1 MKYNIEILIKS
12 ILAGIMIGIGGTI
25 YLSLDDKI
33 VGSILFAIGL
43 FIIVVYSFNLYT
55 GKIGYLINNFNK
67 KYIRELIITLIG
79 NFIGTFFVGF
89 ILKYT
94 RIYTMISEKAKT
106 LADIKLNDT
115 LISILI
121 LSFFCG
127 ILMYLAVNT
136 YKEVKDIGK
145 YLAVFLGVI
154 VFILCGFEHC
164 IANMY
169 YFSVS
174 STWSLNTLL
183 YLLVMILGNS
193 LGGILIPLCNK
204 VIKKGGRNLVF
215 LLIFLFNIF
224 NIFYNYV
231 KIYLFFKYI

>member
-25 YLSLDDKI
+25 YLSLDNKI

-79 NFIGTFFVGF
+79 NFIGTLFVGF

-94 RIYTMISEKAKT
+94 RIYIMISEKAKT

-136 YKEVKDIGK
+136 YKEAKDIGK

-204 VIKKGGRNLVF
+204 VIKKG
-215 LLIFLFNIF
+215 
-224 NIFYNYV
+224 
-231 KIYLFFKYI
+231 

>member
-25 YLSLDDKI
+25 YLSLDNKI

-55 GKIGYLINNFNK
+55 GKMGYLINNFNK

-89 ILKYT
+89 VLRYT
-94 RIYTMISEKAKT
+94 RIYTSISDKAKG
-106 LADIKLNDT
+106 LVDIKLNDT

-183 YLLVMILGNS
+183 YLLVIILGNS

-204 VIKKGGRNLVF
+204 VIKKG
-215 LLIFLFNIF
+215 
-224 NIFYNYV
+224 
-231 KIYLFFKYI
+231 

>member
-1 MKYNIEILIKS
+1 MLGKL
-12 ILAGIMIGIGGTI
+12 LGTI
-25 YLSLDDKI
+25 ITALLILNTRIFNISIRAREMVIIKISDNYLSI
-33 VGSILFAIGL
+33 
-43 FIIVVYSFNLYT
+43 
-55 GKIGYLINNFNK
+55 
-67 KYIRELIITLIG
+67 
-79 NFIGTFFVGF
+79 F
-89 ILKYT
+89 IL
-94 RIYTMISEKAKT
+94 
-106 LADIKLNDT
+106 
-115 LISILI
+115 SI
-121 LSFFCG
+121 FCG

-204 VIKKGGRNLVF
+204 VIKKG
-215 LLIFLFNIF
+215 
-224 NIFYNYV
+224 
-231 KIYLFFKYI
+231 

>member
-25 YLSLDDKI
+25 YLSLDNKI

-55 GKIGYLINNFNK
+55 GKMGYLINNFNK

-89 ILKYT
+89 VLRYT
-94 RIYTMISEKAKT
+94 RIYTSISDKAKG
-106 LADIKLNDT
+106 LVDIKLNDT

-193 LGGILIPLCNK
+193 LGGILTPLCNK
-204 VIKKGGRNLVF
+204 VIKKG
-215 LLIFLFNIF
+215 
-224 NIFYNYV
+224 
-231 KIYLFFKYI
+231 

>member
-25 YLSLDDKI
+25 YLSLDNKI
-33 VGSILFAIGL
+33 VGSILFVIGL

-89 ILKYT
+89 VLRYT
-94 RIYTMISEKAKT
+94 RIYTSISDKAKG
-106 LADIKLNDT
+106 LVDIKLNDT

-154 VFILCGFEHC
+154 VFVLCGFEHC

-204 VIKKGGRNLVF
+204 VIKKG
-215 LLIFLFNIF
+215 
-224 NIFYNYV
+224 
-231 KIYLFFKYI
+231 

>member
-1 MKYNIEILIKS
+1 M
-12 ILAGIMIGIGGTI
+12 MIGIGGTI
-25 YLSLDDKI
+25 YLSLDNKI

-43 FIIVVYSFNLYT
+43 FVIVAYSFNLYT

-67 KYIRELIITLIG
+67 KYISELIITLIG

-94 RIYTMISEKAKT
+94 RIYTMISEKAKM
-106 LADIKLNDT
+106 LAEIKLNDT

-164 IANMY
+164 ITNMY

-204 VIKKGGRNLVF
+204 VIKKG
-215 LLIFLFNIF
+215 
-224 NIFYNYV
+224 
-231 KIYLFFKYI
+231 

>member
-25 YLSLDDKI
+25 YLSLDNKI

-79 NFIGTFFVGF
+79 SFIGTFFVGF
-89 ILKYT
+89 VLRYT
-94 RIYTMISEKAKT
+94 RIYTSISDKAKG
-106 LADIKLNDT
+106 LVDIKLNDT

-204 VIKKGGRNLVF
+204 VIKKG
-215 LLIFLFNIF
+215 
-224 NIFYNYV
+224 
-231 KIYLFFKYI
+231 

>member
-25 YLSLDDKI
+25 YLSLDNKI

-43 FIIVVYSFNLYT
+43 FAIVVYGFNLYT

-67 KYIRELIITLIG
+67 KYINELIITLIG

-89 ILKYT
+89 ILRYT
-94 RIYTMISEKAKT
+94 RIYNMISEKAKT

-204 VIKKGGRNLVF
+204 VIKKG
-215 LLIFLFNIF
+215 
-224 NIFYNYV
+224 
-231 KIYLFFKYI
+231 

>member
-1 MKYNIEILIKS
+1 MKSNISILIKS

-25 YLSLDDKI
+25 YLSLDNKI
-33 VGSILFAIGL
+33 VGSILFVIGL

-183 YLLVMILGNS
+183 YLLVTKQ
-193 LGGILIPLCNK
+193 CYNK
-204 VIKKGGRNLVF
+204 KVLQNCKQAI
-215 LLIFLFNIF
+215 
-224 NIFYNYV
+224 
-231 KIYLFFKYI
+231 

>member
-1 MKYNIEILIKS
+1 MKSNISILIKS

-25 YLSLDDKI
+25 YLSLDNKI

-89 ILKYT
+89 VLRYT
-94 RIYTMISEKAKT
+94 RIYTSISDKAKG
-106 LADIKLNDT
+106 LVDIKLNDT

-121 LSFFCG
+121 LSFFCR

-204 VIKKGGRNLVF
+204 VIKKG
-215 LLIFLFNIF
+215 
-224 NIFYNYV
+224 
-231 KIYLFFKYI
+231 

>member
-25 YLSLDDKI
+25 YLSLDNKI
-33 VGSILFAIGL
+33 VGSILFGMGL

-79 NFIGTFFVGF
+79 NFIGTLFVGF

-204 VIKKGGRNLVF
+204 VIKKG
-215 LLIFLFNIF
+215 
-224 NIFYNYV
+224 
-231 KIYLFFKYI
+231 

>member
-25 YLSLDDKI
+25 YLSLDNKI
-33 VGSILFAIGL
+33 VGSILFVIGL

-55 GKIGYLINNFNK
+55 GKMGYLINNFNK

-89 ILKYT
+89 VLRYT
-94 RIYTMISEKAKT
+94 RIYTSISDKAKG
-106 LADIKLNDT
+106 LVDIKLNDT

-204 VIKKGGRNLVF
+204 VIKKG
-215 LLIFLFNIF
+215 
-224 NIFYNYV
+224 
-231 KIYLFFKYI
+231 

>member
-1 MKYNIEILIKS
+1 MKRKLKIESSDYMKYNIEILIKS

-79 NFIGTFFVGF
+79 NFIGTLFVGF

-204 VIKKGGRNLVF
+204 VIKKG
-215 LLIFLFNIF
+215 
-224 NIFYNYV
+224 
-231 KIYLFFKYI
+231 

>member
-1 MKYNIEILIKS
+1 MKKKLKIESSDYMKYNIEILIKS

-55 GKIGYLINNFNK
+55 GKIGYLINNFSK

-79 NFIGTFFVGF
+79 NFIGTLFVGF

-204 VIKKGGRNLVF
+204 VIKKGVET
-215 LLIFLFNIF
+215 
-224 NIFYNYV
+224 
-231 KIYLFFKYI
+231 

>member
-1 MKYNIEILIKS
+1 MKSNISILIKS

-25 YLSLDDKI
+25 YLSLDNKI

-89 ILKYT
+89 VLRYT
-94 RIYTMISEKAKT
+94 RIYTSISDKAKG
-106 LADIKLNDT
+106 LVDIKLNDT

-204 VIKKGGRNLVF
+204 VIKKG
-215 LLIFLFNIF
+215 
-224 NIFYNYV
+224 
-231 KIYLFFKYI
+231 

>member
-25 YLSLDDKI
+25 YLSLDNKI

-79 NFIGTFFVGF
+79 NFIGTLFVGF
-89 ILKYT
+89 VLRYT
-94 RIYTMISEKAKT
+94 RIYTSISDKAKG
-106 LADIKLNDT
+106 LVDIKLNDT

-136 YKEVKDIGK
+136 YKEVKDICT
-145 YLAVFLGVI
+145 YLAVFLGVL

-204 VIKKGGRNLVF
+204 VIKKG
-215 LLIFLFNIF
+215 
-224 NIFYNYV
+224 
-231 KIYLFFKYI
+231 

>member
-25 YLSLDDKI
+25 YLSLDNKI

-89 ILKYT
+89 VLRYT
-94 RIYTMISEKAKT
+94 RIYTSISDKAKG
-106 LADIKLNDT
+106 LVDIKLNDT

-145 YLAVFLGVI
+145 YLAVFQGVI

-204 VIKKGGRNLVF
+204 VIKKG
-215 LLIFLFNIF
+215 
-224 NIFYNYV
+224 
-231 KIYLFFKYI
+231 

>member
-25 YLSLDDKI
+25 YLSLDNKI

-79 NFIGTFFVGF
+79 NFIGACFVGF

-94 RIYTMISEKAKT
+94 RIYNMISEKAKT

-204 VIKKGGRNLVF
+204 VIKKG
-215 LLIFLFNIF
+215 
-224 NIFYNYV
+224 
-231 KIYLFFKYI
+231 

>member
-25 YLSLDDKI
+25 YLSLDNKI

-43 FIIVVYSFNLYT
+43 FVIVVYSFNLYT
-55 GKIGYLINNFNK
+55 GRIGYLINNFNK

-94 RIYTMISEKAKT
+94 RIYTMISDKAKT
-106 LADIKLNDT
+106 LAEIKLNDT

-169 YFSVS
+169 YFSVANI
-174 STWSLNTLL
+174 WNLNTLL
-183 YLLVMILGNS
+183 YLLIMILGNS

-204 VIKKGGRNLVF
+204 VIKKG
-215 LLIFLFNIF
+215 
-224 NIFYNYV
+224 
-231 KIYLFFKYI
+231 

>member
-1 MKYNIEILIKS
+1 MKRKLRIESSDYMKYNIEILIKS

-25 YLSLDDKI
+25 YLSLDNKI

-43 FIIVVYSFNLYT
+43 FVIVVYSFNLYT

-67 KYIRELIITLIG
+67 KYIRELIITLIS

-94 RIYTMISEKAKT
+94 RIYTMISDKAKT
-106 LADIKLNDT
+106 LAEIKLNDT

-204 VIKKGGRNLVF
+204 LIKNK
-215 LLIFLFNIF
+215 
-224 NIFYNYV
+224 
-231 KIYLFFKYI
+231 